1 VNQHR
6 LPSPFRA
13 DRRIAQLLVPDR
25 LLVVKNALEGSAIL
39 GQMDPIVLYV
49 DGFWNSPYAFSVFV
63 TLQEKGLPFE
73 TREVNLHE
81 KAQKAPDFQAKSV
94 TARVPVLEQGAFR
107 LSESSAIVEYLEETF
122 APPRYAAMLPAAPRD
137 RARAR
142 QIMAWIRSDL
152 MPIREERAT
161 HTFFYKNPVQPLSR
175 AGWAAAEKL
184 IAAASAF
191 IPEGRTSLFD
201 AFSIADADLAMMLM
215 RLVGNGDPVPAKL
228 RDFVAAQWQRPSV
241 RAWVDHERA
250 PYVPY

>member
-1 VNQHR
+1 MANM
-6 LPSPFRA
+6 
-13 DRRIAQLLVPDR
+13 
-25 LLVVKNALEGSAIL
+25 E
-39 GQMDPIVLYV
+39 PIVLYV
-49 DGFWNSPYAFSVFV
+49 DGFWNSPYAFSAFV
-63 TLQEKGLPFE
+63 CLKEKGLPFE

-81 KAQKAPDFQAKSV
+81 KAQKTPDFEAKSV
-94 TARVPVLEQGAFR
+94 TARVPVLEHGGFH

-122 APPRYAAMLPAAPRD
+122 PPPRYPATLPAAPRD

-161 HTFFYKNPVQPLSR
+161 HTFFYGHPVEPLSP
-175 AGWAAAEKL
+175 AGQAAAQKL

-191 IPEGRTSLFD
+191 IPDGGTSLFGG
-201 AFSIADADLAMMLM
+201 FSIADADLAMMLM
-215 RLVGNGDPVPAKL
+215 RLVGNEDPVPAKL

-241 RAWVDHERA
+241 RAWVEHTRA